1 MSEQKPYKLVR
12 AVLLDPQG
20 KEVCCGFH
28 MMLDDEG
35 GLKNLAEACEK
46 AEKNLMAEFR
56 AVTSRN
62 TFLQEARAWT
72 DEQTQAAVNSL
83 IAWAGYRLDWFYS
96 GWKERI

>member
-28 MMLDDEG
+28 MTPDDG
-35 GLKNLAEACEK
+35 CGVKSLTKACRE
-46 AEKNLMAEFR
+46 AEKSLMAEFR
-56 AVTSRN
+56 AVTPRN
-62 TFLQEARAWT
+62 TILQEAQGWT